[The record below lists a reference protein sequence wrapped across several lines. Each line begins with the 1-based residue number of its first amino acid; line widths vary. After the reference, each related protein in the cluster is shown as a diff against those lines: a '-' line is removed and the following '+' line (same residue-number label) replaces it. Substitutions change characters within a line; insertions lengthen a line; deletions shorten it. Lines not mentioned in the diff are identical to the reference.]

1 MDGSW
6 KTFATMAGG
15 GVLGLALAFAVTLG
29 TAPADGRDAAP
40 VVSNRAAKQ
49 DRLEI
54 DRAAVRHKL
63 PRSATVAQVEIQQ
76 GPAGAVVTLFDSNGQ
91 IVYRSDPERRET
103 TVSRGAVIPT
113 SMLRAASDS
122 PARIVSMQD
131 AIRAAKADPE
141 GFLAA
146 TLRDEAR

>member
-1 MDGSW
+1 MDRSW
-6 KTFATMAGG
+6 ETFAAMAGG

-29 TAPADGRDAAP
+29 ATPADSRDTAP

-49 DRLEI
+49 DRIET

-63 PRSATVAQVEIQQ
+63 PRSAAVAQVEIQQ
-76 GPAGAVVTLFDSNGQ
+76 GPAGAVVTLFDANGQ
-91 IVYRSDPERRET
+91 VVYRSDPERQET

-113 SMLRAASDS
+113 SMLRAAADAPS
-122 PARIVSMQD
+122 RIVSMQD
-131 AIRAAKADPE
+131 AVRAAKADPE

-146 TLRDEAR
+146 TLGDKR

>member
-1 MDGSW
+1 MDRSW
-6 KTFATMAGG
+6 ETFATMAGG

-29 TAPADGRDAAP
+29 AAPADSRDTAP

-49 DRLEI
+49 DRIET

-63 PRSATVAQVEIQQ
+63 PRSAAVAQVEIQQ
-76 GPAGAVVTLFDSNGQ
+76 GPAGPVITLFDANGQ
-91 IVYRSDPERRET
+91 VVYRSDPERQET

-122 PARIVSMQD
+122 PSRIVSMQD
-131 AIRAAKADPE
+131 AVRAAKADPE

-146 TLRDEAR
+146 AFDGTR